1 MLSYGLSVVTTSS
14 GDESFDFENE
24 KDSFVSDDPE
34 VFVKYILD
42 LENDE
47 VLWNKSSL
55 LAYNYA
61 KSNLGSSAFKE
72 KLRRLIEKAIGTQI
86 E

>member
-1 MLSYGLSVVTTSS
+1 MPVVTTSI
-14 GDESFDFENE
+14 GAEGLDFENE
-24 KDSFVSDDPE
+24 KDSCVSDDPE

-55 LAYNYA
+55 LAYNYV
-61 KSNLGSSAFKE
+61 KSNLDRSAFKE
-72 KLRRLIEKAIGTQI
+72 KLQRIIEIAIGTQI
-86 E
+86 EY

>member
-1 MLSYGLSVVTTSS
+1 MLSYGLSVVTTIS

-34 VFVKYILD
+34 VFVKYIFD

-61 KSNLGSSAFKE
+61 KSNLDRSAFKE
-72 KLRRLIEKAIGTQI
+72 KIQRILEKAIGT
-86 E
+86 

>member
-14 GDESFDFENE
+14 GDESLDFENE

-34 VFVKYILD
+34 VFVKYIFD

-61 KSNLGSSAFKE
+61 KSNLDRSGFKE
-72 KLRRLIEKAIGTQI
+72 KIQRIVEKAIGT
-86 E
+86 